1 MKKSVSWAS
10 VIFPEATERL
20 GHNVGYTRHSSH
32 WDTLS
37 LHMNSNVI
45 WGKTLCEHAF
55 CQNSQLIWTTCD
67 LFWNPKITLNS
78 HGCEYLQVGW
88 KNRSISTSTLQML
101 LHAAFVSK
109 KKLIQSMG
117 GEREVYSCFWP
128 RITQPYQM
136 EEFCPILT
144 SPITAALGATK
155 TVSSITGDLSNSF
168 IIVWCLDTARERE
181 REQKLMRLNQ
191 CLKPGLEFFWRFAE
205 PLFHNP
211 ITTRDNAKLLIHAH
225 GQSTHTHTSEY
236 ETNSGTVSCWWGSNP
251 NVSRLINDS
260 ALLCIGPQKQRREA
274 KKNRAKLLE
283 LSKPLTMNKALS
295 VTGAETKNQKQFSSS
310 LLVDSRHPWIP
321 QEA

>member
-88 KNRSISTSTLQML
+88 RNRSISTSTLQML
-101 LHAAFVSK
+101 LHAVFVSK

-211 ITTRDNAKLLIHAH
+211 ITTGTMPSSWSMLMVNPH
-225 GQSTHTHTSEY
+225 THTHQSMKQ
-236 ETNSGTVSCWWGSNP
+236 TVAQSVADEDQTP
-251 NVSRLINDS
+251 MYR
-260 ALLCIGPQKQRREA
+260 ALLTTALFYALGRRSNVEKRRRTEQNFLNWA
-274 KKNRAKLLE
+274 NPWQWI
-283 LSKPLTMNKALS
+283 KPF
-295 VTGAETKNQKQFSSS
+295 Q
-310 LLVDSRHPWIP
+310 
-321 QEA
+321 

>member
-55 CQNSQLIWTTCD
+55 CQNSQLLWTTCD

-109 KKLIQSMG
+109 KKLIQSMW

-136 EEFCPILT
+136 EEFWPILT
-144 SPITAALGATK
+144 SPMTAALGATK

-181 REQKLMRLNQ
+181 RTKTHETQSISQTWSRIF
-191 CLKPGLEFFWRFAE
+191 LKVCRTSISQPY
-205 PLFHNP
+205 NY
-211 ITTRDNAKLLIHAH
+211 RDNAKLLIHAH
-225 GQSTHTHTSEY
+225 GQSTHTHTHIRVWNKQWHSQ
-236 ETNSGTVSCWWGSNP
+236 
-251 NVSRLINDS
+251 
-260 ALLCIGPQKQRREA
+260 LLMRIKPQCIAP
-274 KKNRAKLLE
+274 
-283 LSKPLTMNKALS
+283 
-295 VTGAETKNQKQFSSS
+295 
-310 LLVDSRHPWIP
+310 
-321 QEA
+321 